1 MMISGINGEEARV
14 WGSGCRLYIY
24 IECSW
29 RCGCPR
35 VWGEMGRVTDEAA
48 IVEKLARPSILALDG
63 SWGAGH

>member
-1 MMISGINGEEARV
+1 MGEVGAD
-14 WGSGCRLYIY
+14 LYIY

-35 VWGEMGRVTDEAA
+35 VWGEVGRVTDEAA
-48 IVEKLARPSILALDG
+48 IVEKLARPSVLAMDG